1 MLGLKIPDI
10 QIQSRLR
17 IGVANSIDT
26 NLHKILNMNKI
37 IENNHLEL
45 PNQI

>member
-17 IGVANSIDT
+17 IGVANLIDT
-26 NLHKILNMNKI
+26 DLHKLLNMD
-37 IENNHLEL
+37 
-45 PNQI
+45 